1 MVIKTMKSKIN
12 IAAII
17 VFYVIA
23 VLFRFLAVK
32 TELLNNVDNE
42 YLKILLRGVG
52 PAIAAMVVFVFFKI
66 PNTLSLKGNY
76 KNIFVPFAVYWILP
90 AALISGVYYFQNG
103 SFPII
108 LMFTVLLY
116 GILEEIGWRGFLQ
129 EHLKPLPKIYSTLII
144 AVLWFI
150 WHLNFDTSLQN
161 IIFFGIIFFGT
172 WGIGKIYD
180 KTHSL
185 FAVAGVHSLNN
196 FFRNGLHQTE
206 LILIVILLV
215 IWIGFI
221 ITYDRVYKKY
231 QDIQ

>member
-1 MVIKTMKSKIN
+1 MKSKIN

-17 VFYVIA
+17 VFYAIA
-23 VLFRFLAVK
+23 ALFRFLAVK
-32 TELLNNVDNE
+32 TELPSIIDNE
-42 YLKILLRGVG
+42 YLKILIRGVG
-52 PAIAAMVVFVFFKI
+52 PAVAALVVFVFFKI
-66 PNTLSLKGNY
+66 PNTISLKGSY
-76 KNIFVPFAVYWILP
+76 KDIFVPFAVYWILP
-90 AALISGVYYFQNG
+90 AVLISLVYYFQNG

-116 GILEEIGWRGFLQ
+116 GLLEEIGWRGFLQ
-129 EHLKPLPKIYSTLII
+129 EHLSPLPKIYSILII

-150 WHLNFDTSLQN
+150 WHLNFEMSLQN
-161 IIFFGIIFFGT
+161 LVFFGIIVAGT
-172 WGIGKIYD
+172 WGIGKVYD

-206 LILIVILLV
+206 LILIVILLA
-215 IWIGFI
+215 IWIGFLI
-221 ITYDRVYKKY
+221 RYDSYKKY